1 MFALDHIAPLKSWA
15 VDGKI
20 KLVMGVDIGG
30 SGFRIRFVNVNNHEQ
45 FVDLPHVKASST
57 AETVDALK
65 SLIETI
71 HDVAGDFVSEA
82 CAFAIA
88 GPINNGVCTLT
99 NWPGEPEARTIRV
112 NDLPQELCPHDKTIF
127 LNDLEAGAYGV
138 VAADENKTID
148 DLFEQLWSRSAPKGP
163 IVSNTRSAV
172 LAMGSGFGGALIV
185 KAPTLDAPLVLPTEI
200 GHAQIPVVGEKDPK
214 SEEEYAIIQH
224 VSNHY
229 YQGKGTPE
237 YEDIASGRGLC
248 LVYQYF
254 YEKNEKKK
262 LPLENINGG
271 DVAQLAR
278 SGDKTAKQA
287 LTWHYIMFFRAAK
300 AIGTSLCC
308 DSIILALDNQVKN
321 SWFVH
326 AVSDQLHD
334 EFYNFIRPDWMNG
347 IRVYAQTKVLNFNL
361 LGTTYMALRLAKQ

>member
-1 MFALDHIAPLKSWA
+1 MFALDAIAPLKEWP

-20 KLVMGVDIGG
+20 KLVMGIDIGG
-30 SGFRIRFVNVNNHEQ
+30 SGFRIRFVNVNKPEQ

-57 AETVDALK
+57 AETVESLK

-71 HDVAGDFVSEA
+71 QSVAGDFESCGA
-82 CAFAIA
+82 AFAIA

-99 NWPGEPEARTIRV
+99 NWPGEPEVRTIRI
-112 NDLPQELCPHDKTIF
+112 NDLPEKLCPHDRTIF

-138 VAADENKTID
+138 VAAEENKTID
-148 DLFEQLWSRSAPKGP
+148 DLFEQLWSRTAPKGP
-163 IVSNTRSAV
+163 IVSATRSAV
-172 LAMGSGFGGALIV
+172 LAMGSGFGGALIL
-185 KAPTLDAPLVLPTEI
+185 KSGLDKPLVLPTEI
-200 GHAQIPVVGEKDPK
+200 GHAQIPVVGKNDTK
-214 SEEEYAIIQH
+214 CEEEYAIVQH

-271 DVAQLAR
+271 DIAQDAK
-278 SGDKTAKQA
+278 SGDKTARQA
-287 LTWHYIMFFRAAK
+287 LTWHYIMFMRAAK
-300 AIGTSLCC
+300 EIAVSLCC

-326 AVSDQLHD
+326 AISDQLKD
-334 EFYNFIRPDWMNG
+334 EFYNYIRPDWMKG

-361 LGTTYMALRLAKQ
+361 LGTTYMALRLSK

>member
-1 MFALDHIAPLKSWA
+1 MFAFDALAPLKEWT

-20 KLVMGVDIGG
+20 KLVLGIDIGG
-30 SGFRIRFVNVNNHEQ
+30 SGFRIRLVNVNKHDQ
-45 FVDLPHVKASST
+45 YIDVPHVKASST
-57 AETVDALK
+57 AETVGALN

-71 HDVAGDFVSEA
+71 QSVAGDFESCGA
-82 CAFAIA
+82 AFAIA

-99 NWPGEPEARTIRV
+99 NWPGEPEVRTIRIS
-112 NDLPQELCPHDKTIF
+112 DLPEKICPHDKTIF

-138 VAADENKTID
+138 VAAEEEKIIN

-163 IVSNTRSAV
+163 IVSTTRSAV
-172 LAMGSGFGGALIV
+172 LAMGSGFGGALIL
-185 KAPTLDAPLVLPTEI
+185 KAGLEGPLVLPTEI
-200 GHAQIPVVGEKDPK
+200 GHAQIPVVGQKDPK
-214 SEEEYAIIQH
+214 SEEEYAVVQH
-224 VSNHY
+224 VSKHY

-271 DVAQLAR
+271 DIAQAAK
-278 SGDKTAKQA
+278 SGDKTARQA
-287 LTWHYIMFFRAAK
+287 LTWHYLMFMRAAK
-300 AIGTSLCC
+300 EIAVSLCC

-326 AVSDQLHD
+326 AISDQLHD
-334 EFYNFIRPDWMNG
+334 EFYNYIRPDWMNG
-347 IRVYAQTKVLNFNL
+347 IRVYAQTKVCNFNL
-361 LGTTYMALRLAKQ
+361 LGTTYMALRLSQK